1 MMYRILEHTTT
12 REKSGCNCTVVREI
26 AKGTDY
32 DKMLKRL
39 DRLVRSNALDNRYF
53 KLI

>member
-1 MMYRILEHTTT
+1 MYRILEETTT
-12 REKSGCNCTVVREI
+12 REKSGCNCITVHEI
-26 AKGTDY
+26 AEGTDY

-39 DRLVRSNALDNRYF
+39 DRLVRSNALDNRCY